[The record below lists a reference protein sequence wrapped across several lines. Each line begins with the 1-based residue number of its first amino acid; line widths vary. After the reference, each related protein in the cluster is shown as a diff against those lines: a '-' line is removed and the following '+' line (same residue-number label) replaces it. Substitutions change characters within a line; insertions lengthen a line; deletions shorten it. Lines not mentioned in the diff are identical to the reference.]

1 MMMLYHVIKY
11 EEILLSYRAEK
22 AKFNGHGLN

>member
-1 MMMLYHVIKY
+1 MMMYNVIKY

-22 AKFNGHGLN
+22 VKFNGQGLN